1 MSGKG
6 STPRPIPDRAKYE
19 TEWDR
24 IFGGSDGVRGLPT
37 QKGKASQDGSKGQ
50 NGRRQ
55 DTQAR

>member
-24 IFGGSDGVRGLPT
+24 IFGGSDGVRSVPAQT
-37 QKGKASQDGSKGQ
+37 GKAGKNGPKGQ
-50 NGRRQ
+50 KGRRQ
-55 DTQAR
+55 GTQAR